1 MSNTEWSRRASL
13 MYNLRLKSYAHSKV
27 QCADMQ
33 HLRHLTNTT
42 HLTREWVEGVL
53 FPLCENLRT
62 GDDIP
67 ASMSGKALY
76 CLFYEPSFLT
86 RTSFERAVGL
96 LGGQAYHTED
106 ASQFFPVHSSR
117 FVDDITSILA
127 SLKMDVVVVRSG
139 DPNVTERAA
148 SVDAMH
154 VINGGSADDHPTQA
168 LADLYTVQRE
178 LGAIDGRTVAIVG
191 RLEHRNVS
199 ALLKG
204 LALFDGVEVVLVPFS
219 GQAPADVVEYCTER
233 GVEFRTGDGLDV
245 LGEVDAIYLNGPRT
259 SAHMELLRSRGR
271 GRLVIDQR
279 FMESLKS
286 HTIVMDPMQ
295 RSGDFM
301 IDVSDSRLAFYRQA
315 ENALYVR
322 MGILAEIFGG

>member
-1 MSNTEWSRRASL
+1 
-13 MYNLRLKSYAHSKV
+13 
-27 QCADMQ
+27 MQ
-33 HLRHLTNTT
+33 QLRHLTKTT
-42 HLTREWVEGVL
+42 QLDRDWVEQTL
-53 FPLCENLRT
+53 FPLCDKLRNSDT
-62 GDDIP
+62 RPD
-67 ASMSGKALY
+67 SLRGKALY

-168 LADLYTVQRE
+168 LADLYTIQRE
-178 LGAIDGRTVAIVG
+178 LGRIDERTIAIVG
-191 RLEHRNVS
+191 RLENRNVA

-204 LALFDGVEVVLVPFS
+204 LALFDGVEVLSVPFS
-219 GQAPADVVEYCTER
+219 GQAPADIVAYCSER
-233 GVEFRTGDGLDV
+233 GVKFHSSDDLQSLR
-245 LGEVDAIYLNGPRT
+245 EVDAIYLNGPRT
-259 SAHMELLRSRGR
+259 AAHMELLRTRGR
-271 GRLVIDQR
+271 GRLVIDEA
-279 FMESLKS
+279 FMDSLRP
-286 HTIVMDPMQ
+286 HTVVMDPMQ
-295 RSGDFM
+295 RSGDF
-301 IDVSDSRLAFYRQA
+301 IINVTDPRLAFYRQA

-322 MGILAEIFGG
+322 MGILAELFRS

>member
-1 MSNTEWSRRASL
+1 MASTRAARVQSALEVERFPEVMSIG
-13 MYNLRLKSYAHSKV
+13 
-27 QCADMQ
+27 MQ
-33 HLRHLTNTT
+33 NLRHLTSTT
-42 HLTREWVEGVL
+42 HMSREWVEGTL
-53 FPLCENLRT
+53 FPLCEELRK
-62 GDDIP
+62 GDPVP
-67 ASMSGKALY
+67 ASMNGKALY

-139 DPNVTERAA
+139 DPHVTERAA
-148 SVDAMH
+148 SVNAMH
-154 VINGGSADDHPTQA
+154 VVNGGSADDHPTQA
-168 LADLYTVQRE
+168 LADLYTIQRE
-178 LGAIDGRTVAIVG
+178 LGGIDGRTVAVVG

-204 LALFDGVEVVLVPFS
+204 LALFDDVEVALVPFS

-233 GVEFRTGDGLDV
+233 GVRFRNSDGLEA
-245 LGEVDAIYLNGPRT
+245 LTEVDAIYLNGPRT
-259 SAHMELLRSRGR
+259 AAHMDLLRSRGR
-271 GRLVIDQR
+271 GRLVINR
-279 FMESLKS
+279 EFMDSLQP
-286 HTIVMDPMQ
+286 HAIVMDPMQ
-295 RSGDFM
+295 RSGDFV

-322 MGILAEIFGG
+322 MGVLAEMFRS

>member
-1 MSNTEWSRRASL
+1 
-13 MYNLRLKSYAHSKV
+13 
-27 QCADMQ
+27 MQ
-33 HLRHLTNTT
+33 QLRHLTKTT
-42 HLTREWVEGVL
+42 QLDRDWVEQTL
-53 FPLCENLRT
+53 FPLCDKLRNSDT
-62 GDDIP
+62 RSD
-67 ASMSGKALY
+67 SLRGKALY

-168 LADLYTVQRE
+168 LADLYTIQRE
-178 LGAIDGRTVAIVG
+178 LGRIDERTIAIVG
-191 RLEHRNVS
+191 RLENRNVA

-204 LALFDGVEVVLVPFS
+204 LALFDGVEILSVPFS
-219 GQAPADVVEYCTER
+219 GQAPADIVAYCSER
-233 GVEFRTGDGLDV
+233 GVKFHSSDDLQSLR
-245 LGEVDAIYLNGPRT
+245 EVDAIYLNGPRT
-259 SAHMELLRSRGR
+259 AAHMELLRTRGR
-271 GRLVIDQR
+271 GRLVIDEA
-279 FMESLKS
+279 FMDSLRP
-286 HTIVMDPMQ
+286 HTVVMDPMQ
-295 RSGDFM
+295 RSGDF
-301 IDVSDSRLAFYRQA
+301 IINVTDPRLAFYRQA

-322 MGILAEIFGG
+322 MGILTELFRS

>member
-1 MSNTEWSRRASL
+1 
-13 MYNLRLKSYAHSKV
+13 
-27 QCADMQ
+27 MQ
-33 HLRHLTNTT
+33 HLRHLINTT

-53 FPLCENLRT
+53 FPLCDEFRA
-62 GDDIP
+62 GDDVP
-67 ASMSGKALY
+67 ASMRGKALY

-139 DPNVTERAA
+139 DPHVTERAA
-148 SVDAMH
+148 SVDAMR
-154 VINGGSADDHPTQA
+154 VVNGGSVDDHPTQA
-168 LADLYTVQRE
+168 LADLYTIQRE
-178 LGAIDGRTVAIVG
+178 IGGIDGRTVAIVG

-204 LALFDGVEVVLVPFS
+204 LALFENVDVVLVPFS
-219 GQAPADVVEYCTER
+219 GQAPADVVDYCTER
-233 GVEFRTGDGLDV
+233 GIRFNSSDGLGV
-245 LGEVDAIYLNGPRT
+245 LSEVDAIYLNGPRT
-259 SAHMELLRSRGR
+259 AAHMELLKSRGR
-271 GRLVIDQR
+271 GRLVIDR
-279 FMESLKS
+279 EFMDSLRQ
-286 HTIVMDPMQ
+286 HAIVMDPMQ

-322 MGILAEIFGG
+322 MGILSEMFRT

>member
-1 MSNTEWSRRASL
+1 M
-13 MYNLRLKSYAHSKV
+13 K
-27 QCADMQ
+27 Q
-33 HLRHLTNTT
+33 LRHLTKTT
-42 HLTREWVEGVL
+42 QLTREWVEKTL
-53 FPLCENLRT
+53 FPLCDELRCPDT
-62 GDDIP
+62 RP
-67 ASMSGKALY
+67 ESMSGKALY

-168 LADLYTVQRE
+168 LADLYTIQRE
-178 LGAIDGRTVAIVG
+178 LGGIDGRTVAIVG
-191 RLEHRNVS
+191 RLENRNVA

-204 LALFDGVEVVLVPFS
+204 LALFDDVEVLSIPFS
-219 GQAPADVVEYCTER
+219 GQAPADVVAYCTDK
-233 GVEFRTGDGLDV
+233 GMKFHSSDDLQS

-259 SAHMELLRSRGR
+259 AAHMELLRTRGR
-271 GRLVIDQR
+271 GRLVIDDA
-279 FMESLKS
+279 FMDSLRP
-286 HTIVMDPMQ
+286 HTVVMDPMQ
-295 RSGDFM
+295 RSGDF
-301 IDVSDSRLAFYRQA
+301 IVNVTDSRLAFYRQA

-322 MGILAEIFGG
+322 MGILEELFRRQ

>member
-1 MSNTEWSRRASL
+1 MP
-13 MYNLRLKSYAHSKV
+13 
-27 QCADMQ
+27 Q
-33 HLRHLTNTT
+33 LRHLTKTT
-42 HLTREWVEGVL
+42 HLTREWVEETL
-53 FPLCENLRT
+53 FPLCDRLRAP
-62 GDDIP
+62 DSVPDY
-67 ASMSGKALY
+67 MRGKALY

-154 VINGGSADDHPTQA
+154 VVNGGSADDHPTQA
-168 LADLYTVQRE
+168 LADLYTIQRE
-178 LGAIDGRTVAIVG
+178 LGEIDGRKIAIVG
-191 RLEHRNVS
+191 RLENRNVA

-204 LALFDGVEVVLVPFS
+204 LALFDGVEVVSVPFS
-219 GQAPADVVEYCTER
+219 GQAPSDVVAYCSER
-233 GVEFRTGDGLDV
+233 GVTFHSSDSLESLA
-245 LGEVDAIYLNGPRT
+245 EVDAIYLNGPRT
-259 SAHMELLRSRGR
+259 AAHMELLRTRGR
-271 GRLVIDQR
+271 GRLVVDQA
-279 FMESLKS
+279 FMDSLQP
-286 HTIVMDPMQ
+286 HTVVMDPMQ
-295 RSGDFM
+295 RSGDFV
-301 IDVSDSRLAFYRQA
+301 INVSDPRLAFYRQA

-322 MGILAEIFGG
+322 MGILAELFREE

>member
-1 MSNTEWSRRASL
+1 MP
-13 MYNLRLKSYAHSKV
+13 
-27 QCADMQ
+27 Q
-33 HLRHLTNTT
+33 LRHLTKTT
-42 HLTREWVEGVL
+42 HLTREWVEGIL
-53 FPLCENLRT
+53 FPLCDQIRNS
-62 GDDIP
+62 DSVP
-67 ASMSGKALY
+67 ASMTGKALY

-168 LADLYTVQRE
+168 LADLYTIQRE
-178 LGAIDGRTVAIVG
+178 LGEIDGRRVAIVG
-191 RLEHRNVS
+191 RLENRNVA

-204 LALFDGVEVVLVPFS
+204 LALFDGVEIVSVPFS
-219 GQAPADVVEYCTER
+219 GQVPADVVAYCTEKGMR
-233 GVEFRTGDGLDV
+233 FCSSEDLQSLGD
-245 LGEVDAIYLNGPRT
+245 VDAIYLNGPRT
-259 SAHMELLRSRGR
+259 AAHMELLRTRGR
-271 GRLVIDQR
+271 GRLVIDEA
-279 FMESLKS
+279 FMDSLQP
-286 HTIVMDPMQ
+286 HTVVMDPMQ
-295 RSGDFM
+295 RSGDFV
-301 IDVSDSRLAFYRQA
+301 INVTDPRLAFYRQA

-322 MGILAEIFGG
+322 MGILAELFRGF

>member
-1 MSNTEWSRRASL
+1 
-13 MYNLRLKSYAHSKV
+13 
-27 QCADMQ
+27 MQ
-33 HLRHLTNTT
+33 QLRHLTKTT
-42 HLTREWVEGVL
+42 QLDRDWVEQTL
-53 FPLCENLRT
+53 FPLCDKLRNSDT
-62 GDDIP
+62 RSD
-67 ASMSGKALY
+67 SLRGKALY

-168 LADLYTVQRE
+168 LADLYTIQRE
-178 LGAIDGRTVAIVG
+178 LGRIDERTIAIVG
-191 RLEHRNVS
+191 RLENRNVA

-204 LALFDGVEVVLVPFS
+204 LALFDGVEILSVPFS
-219 GQAPADVVEYCTER
+219 GQAPADIVAYCSER
-233 GVEFRTGDGLDV
+233 GVKFHSSDDLQSLR
-245 LGEVDAIYLNGPRT
+245 EVDAIYLNGPRT
-259 SAHMELLRSRGR
+259 AAHMELLRTRGR
-271 GRLVIDQR
+271 GRLVIDEA
-279 FMESLKS
+279 FMDSLRP
-286 HTIVMDPMQ
+286 HTVVMDPMQ
-295 RSGDFM
+295 RSGDF
-301 IDVSDSRLAFYRQA
+301 IINVTDPRLAFYRQA

-322 MGILAEIFGG
+322 MGILAELFRS

>member
-1 MSNTEWSRRASL
+1 MR
-13 MYNLRLKSYAHSKV
+13 
-27 QCADMQ
+27 Q
-33 HLRHLTNTT
+33 LRHLTKTT
-42 HLTREWVEGVL
+42 QVTREWVEETL
-53 FPLCENLRT
+53 FPLCDELRSSDT
-62 GDDIP
+62 VPD
-67 ASMSGKALY
+67 SMKGKALY

-154 VINGGSADDHPTQA
+154 VVNGGSADDHPTQA
-168 LADLYTVQRE
+168 LADLYTIQRE
-178 LGAIDGRTVAIVG
+178 LGEIDGRTIAIVG
-191 RLEHRNVS
+191 RLENRNVA

-204 LALFDGVEVVLVPFS
+204 LAIFDGIEVLSVPFS
-219 GQAPADVVEYCTER
+219 GQAPADIVAYCSER
-233 GVEFRTGDGLDV
+233 GVKFSSSDSLESMSD
-245 LGEVDAIYLNGPRT
+245 VDAIYLNGPRT
-259 SAHMELLRSRGR
+259 ASHMELLRTRGR
-271 GRLVIDQR
+271 GRLVIDEA
-279 FMESLKS
+279 FMESLQS

-295 RSGDFM
+295 RSGDFV
-301 IDVSDSRLAFYRQA
+301 INVSDSRLAFYRQA
-315 ENALYVR
+315 ENALYAR
-322 MGILAEIFGG
+322 MGILAELFRDG

>member
-1 MSNTEWSRRASL
+1 
-13 MYNLRLKSYAHSKV
+13 
-27 QCADMQ
+27 MQ
-33 HLRHLTNTT
+33 HLRHLTNTSN
-42 HLTREWVEGVL
+42 LTREWVEGVL
-53 FPLCENLRT
+53 FPLCERLRSSEQV
-62 GDDIP
+62 P

-154 VINGGSADDHPTQA
+154 VVNGGSADDHPTQA
-168 LADLYTVQRE
+168 LADLYTIQRE
-178 LGAIDGRTVAIVG
+178 LGEIDGRTVAIVG

-204 LALFDGVEVVLVPFS
+204 LALFDKVEVVLVPFS
-219 GQAPADVVEYCTER
+219 GQAMPDIIEHCTER
-233 GVEFRTGDGLDV
+233 GIRFRSSESLDV
-245 LGEVDAIYLNGPRT
+245 LDQVDAIYLNGPRT
-259 SAHMELLRSRGR
+259 SAHMELLRTRGR
-271 GRLVIDQR
+271 GRLVIDEV
-279 FMESLKS
+279 FMNSLRP

-322 MGILAEIFGG
+322 MGILSEMFRA

>member
-1 MSNTEWSRRASL
+1 MP
-13 MYNLRLKSYAHSKV
+13 
-27 QCADMQ
+27 Q
-33 HLRHLTNTT
+33 LRHLTKTT
-42 HLTREWVEGVL
+42 HLTREWVEETL
-53 FPLCENLRT
+53 FPLCDQLREP
-62 GDDIP
+62 DSVPD
-67 ASMSGKALY
+67 SMRGKALY

-154 VINGGSADDHPTQA
+154 VVNGGSADDHPTQA
-168 LADLYTVQRE
+168 LADLYTIQRE
-178 LGAIDGRTVAIVG
+178 LGEIDGRKIAIVG
-191 RLEHRNVS
+191 RLENRNVA

-204 LALFDGVEVVLVPFS
+204 LALFDGVEVVSVPFS
-219 GQAPADVVEYCTER
+219 GQAPSDVVAYCSER
-233 GVEFRTGDGLDV
+233 GVRFHSSDSLESLA
-245 LGEVDAIYLNGPRT
+245 EVDAIYLNGPRT
-259 SAHMELLRSRGR
+259 AAHMELLRTRGR
-271 GRLVIDQR
+271 GRLVVDQA
-279 FMESLKS
+279 FMDSLHP
-286 HTIVMDPMQ
+286 HTVVMDPMQ
-295 RSGDFM
+295 RSGDFV
-301 IDVSDSRLAFYRQA
+301 INVSDPRLAFYRQA

-322 MGILAEIFGG
+322 MGILAELFREE